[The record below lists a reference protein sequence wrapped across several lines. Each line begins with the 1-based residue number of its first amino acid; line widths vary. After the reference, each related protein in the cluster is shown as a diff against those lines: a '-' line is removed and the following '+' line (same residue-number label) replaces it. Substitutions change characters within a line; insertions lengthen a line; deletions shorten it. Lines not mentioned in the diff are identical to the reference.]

1 MSSLLL
7 MSLRRNVKFHALYDD
22 NKFCGIA
29 YYAESDDTVYLT
41 YLAVNKNLRG
51 HGYGTKI
58 LSLLEDRYPNKQL
71 VIDIEPVVPTAK
83 NYKQRVS
90 RLKFYERNG
99 FHRTDQKL
107 KDQDGEFEALTT
119 AKKLNKPGFIRALK
133 QMSFGF
139 YQFKIEK

>member
-1 MSSLLL
+1 MPSLLV
-7 MSLRRNVKFHALYDD
+7 MSLKPSVKFHALYDGG
-22 NKFCGIA
+22 KFCGIA
-29 YYAESDDTVYLT
+29 YFVESDTTVYLT
-41 YLAVNKNLRG
+41 YLAVNKDLRG
-51 HGYGTKI
+51 QGYGTKI
-58 LSLLEDRYPNKQL
+58 LTLLEDRYPDKQL

-119 AKKLNKPGFIRALK
+119 GKKLDKPGFVKALK